1 MFAAG
6 DKRVSRFTYA
16 IKAGVGYPS
25 IERKAMSDRPVV
37 VNARDSSAGAL
48 VAGIVAVLLIALAVW
63 YFGFRGG
70 DIDADSGTGVT
81 VEVEVPTTAAP

>member
-1 MFAAG
+1 VG
-6 DKRVSRFTYA
+6 NSGYGQVTYA
-16 IKAGVGYPS
+16 NKHERRTS

-37 VNARDSSAGAL
+37 VNTRDSSAGAL

-63 YFGFRGG
+63 YFGFRADTDGG
-70 DIDADSGTGVT
+70 SGPGVT